1 MGTVEQNSPVKMVF
15 TVIAA
20 TLAFSVLAQS
30 VPVPSPQTAQD
41 WARWTAV
48 NPADWAQVTNVDW
61 SRATGNIDWSRTTN
75 VDWSNALSIPA
86 DWGKTIDLPGL
97 GNAFSGLVGS
107 SSSYRK
113 KRSASPMPQAPVDWA
128 RFTAVNPADWA
139 KVTNVDWSGAT
150 GNIDWSRTTNVDW
163 SNALSIP
170 ADWGRTINLPGLSN
184 AFTGL
189 VGSSSAYRKK
199 RSASPIPQFPT
210 AANPANWA
218 QFNNGINWNRATGT
232 NGLDWSS
239 ATGNI
244 DWSRVNNVDDWRR
257 VLSPLVNWGRTV
269 ALPALGNALDL
280 IIDSSSSS
288 DNYSY

>member
-20 TLAFSVLAQS
+20 TLAISAIAQS

-48 NPADWAQVTNVDW
+48 NPADWA
-61 SRATGNIDWSRTTN
+61 
-75 VDWSNALSIPA
+75 
-86 DWGKTIDLPGL
+86 K
-97 GNAFSGLVGS
+97 
-107 SSSYRK
+107 
-113 KRSASPMPQAPVDWA
+113 
-128 RFTAVNPADWA
+128 
-139 KVTNVDWSGAT
+139 
-150 GNIDWSRTTNVDW
+150 TTNVDW

-199 RSASPIPQFPT
+199 RSASPIPQNPDWERFT
-210 AANPANWA
+210 AGANPANWG
-218 QFNNGINWNRATGT
+218 QSTNGIDWNRATGT
-232 NGLDWSS
+232 NG
-239 ATGNI
+239 I
-244 DWSRVNNVDDWRR
+244 DWWNNVNPDEWRR
-257 VLSPLVNWGRTV
+257 FLSIAGNWGRTV
-269 ALPALGNALDL
+269 ALPALSNALDL
-280 IIDSSSSS
+280 ISDSSSSS

>member
-20 TLAFSVLAQS
+20 TLAISAIAQS

-97 GNAFSGLVGS
+97 GNAFTGLVGS
-107 SSSYRK
+107 SSS
-113 KRSASPMPQAPVDWA
+113 
-128 RFTAVNPADWA
+128 
-139 KVTNVDWSGAT
+139 
-150 GNIDWSRTTNVDW
+150 
-163 SNALSIP
+163 
-170 ADWGRTINLPGLSN
+170 
-184 AFTGL
+184 
-189 VGSSSAYRKK
+189 YRKK

-218 QFNNGINWNRATGT
+218 QFNNGINRNRATGT
-232 NGLDWSS
+232 NG
-239 ATGNI
+239 I
-244 DWSRVNNVDDWRR
+244 DWWNNVNPDDWRR
-257 VLSPLVNWGRTV
+257 FLSIAGNWGRTV

>member
-1 MGTVEQNSPVKMVF
+1 MGQSNKNSPVKMVF

-20 TLAFSVLAQS
+20 TLAISAIAQS

-41 WARWTAV
+41 WARW
-48 NPADWAQVTNVDW
+48 
-61 SRATGNIDWSRTTN
+61 
-75 VDWSNALSIPA
+75 
-86 DWGKTIDLPGL
+86 
-97 GNAFSGLVGS
+97 
-107 SSSYRK
+107 
-113 KRSASPMPQAPVDWA
+113 
-128 RFTAVNPADWA
+128 TAVNPADWA

-170 ADWGRTINLPGLSN
+170 ADWGKTINLPGLSN

-199 RSASPIPQFPT
+199 RSASPIPQNPDWERFT
-210 AANPANWA
+210 AANPANGA
-218 QFNNGINWNRATGT
+218 QFTNGI
-232 NGLDWSS
+232 DW
-239 ATGNI
+239 
-244 DWSRVNNVDDWRR
+244 WNNVNPDEWRR
-257 VLSPLVNWGRTV
+257 FLSIAGNWGRTV
-269 ALPALGNALDL
+269 ALPALNNALDL

>member
-20 TLAFSVLAQS
+20 TLAISAIVQS

-97 GNAFSGLVGS
+97 GNAFTGLVGS

-170 ADWGRTINLPGLSN
+170 ADWGRTINLPGLGN

-189 VGSSSAYRKK
+189 VGSSSSYRKK
-199 RSASPIPQFPT
+199 RSASPMPQAPVDWSIFT
-210 AANPANWA
+210 AVNPADWA
-218 QFNNGINWNRATGT
+218 KVT
-232 NGLDWSS
+232 NVDWS
-239 ATGNI
+239 
-244 DWSRVNNVDDWRR
+244 
-257 VLSPLVNWGRTV
+257 
-269 ALPALGNALDL
+269 
-280 IIDSSSSS
+280 
-288 DNYSY
+288 

>member
-1 MGTVEQNSPVKMVF
+1 MGTVELNSPVKMVF
-15 TVIAA
+15 TVIAV
-20 TLAFSVLAQS
+20 TLAFSAIAQS

-41 WARWTAV
+41 WARW
-48 NPADWAQVTNVDW
+48 
-61 SRATGNIDWSRTTN
+61 
-75 VDWSNALSIPA
+75 
-86 DWGKTIDLPGL
+86 
-97 GNAFSGLVGS
+97 
-107 SSSYRK
+107 
-113 KRSASPMPQAPVDWA
+113 
-128 RFTAVNPADWA
+128 TAVNPADWA

-199 RSASPIPQFPT
+199 RSASPIPQNPDWGRFT

-218 QFNNGINWNRATGT
+218 QFTNGINFNSATGT
-232 NGLDWSS
+232 NGIDWSS

-257 VLSPLVNWGRTV
+257 VLSPLVSWGRTV